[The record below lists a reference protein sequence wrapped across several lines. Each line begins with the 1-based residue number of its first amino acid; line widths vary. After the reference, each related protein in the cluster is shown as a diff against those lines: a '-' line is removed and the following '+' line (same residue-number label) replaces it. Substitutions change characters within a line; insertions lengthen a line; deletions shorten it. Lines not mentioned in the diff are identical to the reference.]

1 MEKLN
6 FIINRCWTVGSVRK
20 ACIDN
25 DFFTLGDN
33 EEYGHMLL
41 LVSRLY
47 PNTENLYSIA
57 KMIEKYSE
65 DQTIANI
72 MTILEKEAITTIY
85 EIEYK

>member
-6 FIINRCWTVGSVRK
+6 FIIDRCWTAGSVRK

-25 DFFTLGDN
+25 DLFTLGDN
-33 EEYGHMLL
+33 EEYGQMLL
-41 LVSRLY
+41 LVSKLY

-65 DQTIANI
+65 EQTIANI
-72 MTILEKEAITTIY
+72 MTILEKEAITTTY